1 MTVIQTSQGRYCPSR
16 SAPTP
21 CGVGVG
27 KMGKCVTALRRH
39 FRSAL
44 NLTSLLSFTR
54 EADAH
59 ESAVVRRHHTP
70 GAIRRWVTIADCAA
84 ALVASVVTTIT
95 VGVRAN
101 VRIISEL
108 SENVKPL
115 K

>member
-1 MTVIQTSQGRYCPSR
+1 MTLTCDTQGRYCPSR

-21 CGVGVG
+21 CGVSAG
-27 KMGKCVTALRRH
+27 KIGKCVTALRHR
-39 FRSAL
+39 FRPAL
-44 NLTSLLSFTR
+44 NLTSLLVFTR

-95 VGVRAN
+95 VDIRVYGV
-101 VRIISEL
+101 IIGGWS
-108 SENVKPL
+108 
-115 K
+115 

>member
-1 MTVIQTSQGRYCPSR
+1 MTVICDSQGRYCPSQ

-21 CGVGVG
+21 CGVSAG

-39 FRSAL
+39 FRPVLS
-44 NLTSLLSFTR
+44 LTSLPGFTR

-95 VGVRAN
+95 VGIRAY
-101 VRIISEL
+101 VRIVPE
-108 SENVKPL
+108 
-115 K
+115 

>member
-1 MTVIQTSQGRYCPSR
+1 MTVTCDPQGRYCPSR

-21 CGVGVG
+21 CGVSAG
-27 KMGKCVTALRRH
+27 KIGKCVTALRHR
-39 FRSAL
+39 FRPAL
-44 NLTSLLSFTR
+44 SLTSPLVFTR

-95 VGVRAN
+95 VGIRSQCVIVSGSVRL
-101 VRIISEL
+101 V
-108 SENVKPL
+108 
-115 K
+115 